1 MSVTNHLQI
10 FNLSNRNSFLVAV
23 IGAVLA
29 FTVVALTILCL
40 ALIRA
45 R

>member
-1 MSVTNHLQI
+1 MTVYQPSADLH
-10 FNLSNRNSFLVAV
+10 LSNRTSFLVAV
-23 IGAVLA
+23 IGSVLA
-29 FTVVALTILCL
+29 FTVVPLTILCL